1 MKNKNLIALFFDL
14 LEKVIGK
21 TKTGNARMACID
33 FVCFLCLNPENK
45 TKKKFKTIKHCFK
58 NHKESFDGKI
68 KFTRYQYTEFW
79 LTHQIGD
86 VYSMASRDGSVVE
99 CKVAYYPMPEYK
111 DLRAL
116 IEIDLTKGTDFREVP
131 IHYLLLKKKKPA

>member
-1 MKNKNLIALFFDL
+1 MKNKNLLALFFDA

-21 TKTGNARMACID
+21 TKVGQVRLACID
-33 FVCFLCLNPENK
+33 FIFFFCPNDNPH
-45 TKKKFKTIKHCFK
+45 KKQMKLIKHCFDK
-58 NHKESFDGKI
+58 HKESFDGKI

-99 CKVAYYPMPEYK
+99 CKVAYYPMPNYA

-116 IEIDLTKGTDFREVP
+116 IEIDLPKGTDFREVP
-131 IHYLLLKKKKPA
+131 THYLIKK